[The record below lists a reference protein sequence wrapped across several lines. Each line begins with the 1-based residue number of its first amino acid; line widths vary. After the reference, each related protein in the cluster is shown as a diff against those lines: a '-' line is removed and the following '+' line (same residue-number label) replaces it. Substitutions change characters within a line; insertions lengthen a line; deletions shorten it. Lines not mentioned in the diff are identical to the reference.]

1 MEVLWMKE
9 LHIISIAN
17 SVIWGIVI
25 IVTAVILRGTSQ
37 GGIIVVLLGGAAS
50 TSILAT
56 DSVVRKVLKENS
68 ELLNNS
74 S

>member
-1 MEVLWMKE
+1 MRKLRIM
-9 LHIISIAN
+9 SIAN

-25 IVTAVILRGTSQ
+25 IVTAVILRGTPQ
-37 GGIIVVLLGGAAS
+37 GSIMVVLLGGAAS
-50 TSILAT
+50 TSILT
-56 DSVVRKVLKENS
+56 IDSVVRNILKENS